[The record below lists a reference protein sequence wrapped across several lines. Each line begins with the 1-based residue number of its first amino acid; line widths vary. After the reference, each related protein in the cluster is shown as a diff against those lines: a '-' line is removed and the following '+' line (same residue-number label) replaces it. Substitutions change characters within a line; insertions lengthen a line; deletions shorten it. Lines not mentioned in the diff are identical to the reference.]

1 MCVICYKCTQQ
12 CAHTLSQR
20 SVKSWASFVTSIF
33 YQVTPSFHRS
43 LPGLRG
49 SPCRFSPAA
58 PHPPHY
64 HPPILLKIFFP
75 LATFIIL
82 VSGDFR
88 PTWCYLYQ
96 VAYPVLCEIRRK
108 RVRAT
113 RGEITEE
120 QREVKTRLERE
131 QREEGREWWVMK
143 WKEKGVKG
151 GTVGA

>member
-12 CAHTLSQR
+12 RAHTLSQR

-58 PHPPHY
+58 PHPPHD
-64 HPPILLKIFFP
+64 HPPILLKIFPPFQP
-75 LATFIIL
+75 LL
-82 VSGDFR
+82 
-88 PTWCYLYQ
+88 YLYLVMFVTPDASSTK

-108 RVRAT
+108 RVRPT

-131 QREEGREWWVMK
+131 RREEGTEWWVMK
-143 WKEKGVKG
+143 WKGVKG
-151 GTVGA
+151 GTSGA